1 MGLPHLPSASKAN
14 PAWIF
19 ISAIPLQIGSIA
31 SMLYVLSS
39 DNKNKAYSLLFLI
52 PVIGP
57 IISYVLT
64 EQKDK
69 YISTMAGWVFLG
81 QILSYVILDLMF
93 TVL

>member
-1 MGLPHLPSASKAN
+1 MGLLHISSTSKAT
-14 PAWIF
+14 PLWIF
-19 ISAIPLQIGSIA
+19 VSAIPLIGGVI
-31 SMLYVLSS
+31 SMLYILSS

-57 IISYVLT
+57 IISYVLM

-81 QILSYVILDLMF
+81 QVIGYIILNLLQAM
-93 TVL
+93 L